1 MTCDGSM
8 NNTDSEDDL
17 DDLSEVIKLREEL
30 AFSQLEPYDTDITHV
45 ILTKKNN
52 QTVFKNNT
60 VSQKY
65 SKITLHKKEIHNES
79 IGDEYEE
86 FFSIQDLIKDNKTY
100 TDCKITDTRHTTV
113 LLPSEGVQLTKL
125 AKYITPNITDL
136 NVSKVLGLEI
146 QTFTYLMSF
155 LYFGVYLEDPAF
167 YDADYLNLNILLD
180 NNGGMEDKLEF
191 LLKYFKYR
199 IKSLNEEY
207 ANNHTLVVDDEDIDI
222 DLYTKKILPL
232 LLMLKN
238 NLQ

>member
-1 MTCDGSM
+1 MTYDGSM

-30 AFSQLEPYDTDITHV
+30 AFSQVEPYDTDITHV

-86 FFSIQDLIKDNKTY
+86 FFSIQDLIKGNKTY